1 MGNEKGMVHMKKE
14 RMGCVGR
21 EWKEGGRGNLR
32 RRIMDIGKYFEY
44 RGNRNRGIGEGMRE
58 QSILLGHV

>member
-1 MGNEKGMVHMKKE
+1 MKKE

-32 RRIMDIGKYFEY
+32 MRIMNIGNYFEY
-44 RGNRNRGIGEGMRE
+44 RGYRNRGVGGGMRE
-58 QSILLGHV
+58 QSILLSHV